1 MSRQSFGSRS
11 SSVASDAG
19 ASALGQPI
27 DGSRVVA
34 PQTSLLVCGA
44 DISAR
49 SPALAVYMSASNAF
63 TVYYFGQ
70 THKTAWLHGTVLGL
84 RSSGATI
91 HLIDITRK
99 DAEGKRHGR
108 SNLRG
113 CVSGSRVKSLD
124 NKSRGSSERLI
135 RGRIV
140 SLVDVL
146 EEHVALN
153 IPPKVPHTQR
163 QDPMKVVV
171 YDNVESHRTLV
182 HVGIEGYAYA
192 LFGRSASVSTLCEA
206 TGVFKY
212 LLERRGIDYSI
223 VPPTAAKRE
232 FAATG
237 KATKQDMLATF
248 LDMTYPSPLH
258 TYVRQRSNAS
268 VSPLADIVDAFAIL
282 QYQLAQMQPNIQQ
295 LTPLPRIP
303 LGTAQNPSLNIAPN
317 T

>member
-1 MSRQSFGSRS
+1 M
-11 SSVASDAG
+11 
-19 ASALGQPI
+19 

-34 PQTSLLVCGA
+34 SQTSLFVCGA

-49 SPALAVYMSASNAF
+49 SPALAVYMSASKAF

-99 DAEGKRHGR
+99 DGVCKRHAR

-113 CVSGSRVKSLD
+113 RVSGSRVRSLD
-124 NKSRGSSERLI
+124 TKSRGSSERLV

-153 IPPKVPHTQR
+153 ISPKVHHTQR
-163 QDPMKVVV
+163 QDPMK
-171 YDNVESHRTLV
+171 DNVESHTLV

-212 LLERRGIDYSI
+212 LLESRGIDYSI

-237 KATKQDMLATF
+237 KATKHDMLTTF

-268 VSPLADIVDAFAIL
+268 VSPLADIVDAFAVL
-282 QYQLAQMQPNIQQ
+282 QYQLAQMQPKIQQ

-303 LGTAQNPSLNIAPN
+303 LGTAQNPSLNIAQN